1 MTMLARQEKERLVL
15 DLYNDGKT
23 IHEIVK
29 EARI

>member
-1 MTMLARQEKERLVL
+1 MTMLARQERERLVL

-23 IHEIVK
+23 IHEIAK